1 MKVSELITELRK
13 MIAIH
18 GDLPVVTADTKPLKS
33 VSPWHDDEDHKRE
46 DDCKYDSALVI
57 S

>member
-1 MKVSELITELRK
+1 MKASELITELQK

-33 VSPWHDDEDHKRE
+33 VSPWHDDDDHKRE
-46 DDCKYDSALVI
+46 DDCKDDSALFLC
-57 S
+57 